1 MINNRQLVPME
12 QAMEILNRRAGSYN
26 VVTASRIKGPLRE
39 ELVRQA
45 LDLVQRRHP
54 RLNSRIVG
62 ALDNL
67 RFETE
72 GTQKIPLRVVN
83 KLHNDQWQEV
93 VVEEMNEKIDSS
105 KVLLRAVLVHIESED
120 STSYLLT
127 TIHHAITDGL
137 SGIRLHSE
145 LLTYCKSLASG
156 ERISQISTL
165 PALPPVEELM
175 PESMKGFRGRL
186 NGILFLLRLTLK
198 QLWNRPKTLGFEK
211 CVPIEL
217 RRCGMIHR
225 QLDEKLTQQ
234 LVELCRQEKTTVQG
248 ALCAAMLLAA
258 ARRITAVQKTD
269 VCFLSCESYVD
280 LRRRLKPVVSDQN
293 MGVLASF
300 LTSFH
305 TIRTNATNT
314 AYHTLQTNTSFWEL
328 ARDVT
333 QQMKVGFER
342 GDIFSTVLMFKKI
355 IESVLAQPN
364 EVPLTVAVT
373 NAGRVNIPKN
383 YGLFQLEEISYY
395 PAQAALGGV
404 FTAAV
409 ATFEGKMLLN
419 FIFSEPSISRETMES
434 LVDSVMSYIVDVCD
448 RSTSTRQTYP
458 ESARLTSSGV

>member
-12 QAMEILNRRAGSYN
+12 QAMEILNRRTGSYN
-26 VVTASRIKGPLRE
+26 VVTASRIKGPLTE

-83 KLHNDQWQEV
+83 KFHNEQWQEV

-120 STSYLLT
+120 CTSYLLT

-137 SGIRLHSE
+137 SGIQLHSE

-156 ERISQISTL
+156 EQITHVSTL
-165 PALPPVEELM
+165 PPLPSVEELM
-175 PESMKGFRGRL
+175 PESMKGFRGAL

-225 QLDEKLTQQ
+225 QLDEKLTQK

-248 ALCAAMLLAA
+248 ALCAAMLLAT
-258 ARRITAVQKTD
+258 ARKITADQKTD

-280 LRRRLKPVVSDQN
+280 LRRRLKPVVSDKN

-305 TIRTNATNT
+305 TIRAHTTVT
-314 AYHTLQTNTSFWEL
+314 AYHTLQAHTSLWGL

-333 QQMKVGFER
+333 QQMKAGFER
-342 GDIFSTVLMFKKI
+342 GDMFSAVLMFKKI

-364 EVPLTVAVT
+364 EVPLTVALT
-373 NAGRVNIPKN
+373 NVGRVNIPQN

-395 PAQAALGGV
+395 PAQAAIGGV

-409 ATFEGKMLLN
+409 ATFEGKMTLN
-419 FIFSEPSISRETMES
+419 FIFSEPSISRDTIET
-434 LVDSVMSYIVDVCD
+434 LVNSVVSCIVDTCVH
-448 RSTSTRQTYP
+448 STSTQQSSPKVVKT
-458 ESARLTSSGV
+458 SA